1 MTTLPSHLDIN
12 PLQEKGCLET
22 NF

>member
-1 MTTLPSHLDIN
+1 MCA
-12 PLQEKGCLET
+12 LQEKGCLET